1 MENLQ
6 MRNFRIVGAP
16 VIKKDAK
23 ALVTGKPVFT
33 DDLAL
38 KDCLVV
44 KVLRSPYAHAL
55 ITEIDCAVAV
65 KIPGIECIITHKDV
79 PRKRFT
85 MAGQTYPEPS
95 PYDRLIL
102 DERLRF
108 VGDAVAVVAGE
119 TEAAVDHAMRLIG
132 S

>member
-38 KDCLVV
+38 KL
-44 KVLRSPYAHAL
+44 SL
-55 ITEIDCAVAV
+55 IHISGV
-65 KIPGIECIITHKDV
+65 
-79 PRKRFT
+79 
-85 MAGQTYPEPS
+85 
-95 PYDRLIL
+95 
-102 DERLRF
+102 
-108 VGDAVAVVAGE
+108 
-119 TEAAVDHAMRLIG
+119 
-132 S
+132 